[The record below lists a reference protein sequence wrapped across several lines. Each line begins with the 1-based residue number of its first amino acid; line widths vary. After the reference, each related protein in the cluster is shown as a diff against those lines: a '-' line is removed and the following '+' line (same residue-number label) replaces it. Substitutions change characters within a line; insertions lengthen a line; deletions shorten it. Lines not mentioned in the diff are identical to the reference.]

1 MKTTKVNETEMV
13 EIPDLNSGIMFGNQS
28 EAKGERVDPSTSR
41 LYTDNKNTKGLNS
54 NLTEENKATTELHS
68 EISQL
73 ENRESKSENEGK
85 DKKSNGSN
93 ENDSED
99 KFERR
104 RLREQAMKEYLDKR
118 NEEEKKEEETH
129 FYFRN
134 LFIQGSFLQ
143 NFIWVDS
150 YINPRHVRGVLFFTY
165 IVLIWYVW
173 AVYFNNTLD
182 PKKVPD
188 FNRKTRDLTFNEM
201 WVSIFAPLGAT
212 ILIYIFWFIFK
223 ISKERIK
230 YTKTVSF
237 LDFIIDEYGR
247 EHWLRYFMA
256 YLILIAVHVMV
267 FLYLIEFTAVHGWQT
282 SWIWWNTGSLSFFI
296 NILIYDPLFAII
308 HYLIYK

>member
-237 LDFIIDEYGR
+237 LDFII
-247 EHWLRYFMA
+247 
-256 YLILIAVHVMV
+256 
-267 FLYLIEFTAVHGWQT
+267 
-282 SWIWWNTGSLSFFI
+282 
-296 NILIYDPLFAII
+296 
-308 HYLIYK
+308 